1 MNALTDPTHEESGPD
16 RFWTTINTLEATP
29 LVLTAMDWSFWKQS
43 LELATM
49 RSFFDMGLVTSDQVG
64 WSEDADG
71 RTTASFFGRQ
81 SVNVDRGRWLMGSV
95 PGTNGDEVEQ
105 ALLGEVRPGIVDPP
119 RKVSP
124 LRMARG
130 FVTSLRR
137 HHRDVVALSEET
149 RKWWRQRIEHPESGG
164 TPSDRLVEARQRQE
178 DTQYVH
184 VRGRALL
191 HAMSSQLE
199 KLAADAGGPTLVVQ
213 LTSGVGDV
221 EETRIV
227 DELWDVA
234 HGELDMDGFL
244 ARHGYHGHGE
254 GNLSATV
261 WRQDPGQ
268 VERLLGAYADMPAS
282 DRPAARVATTQ
293 SARETAVEEFL
304 SSLSLLKRPLDAW
317 LLKTTVTLTRDLE
330 RSKASFLMAID
341 AGRAA
346 AHARGEELARAQ
358 VIDRPADVLH
368 LTVEEAIDTSVRDRR
383 ELVAFRQERHAYHCT
398 VRPPDKWVG
407 KPEALPLSAGTTDR
421 PEVIEGLAGSPGSVE
436 GLARVVRDPAV
447 DELPAPGEILVCA
460 TTDPS
465 WAPVFVVAEGLVI
478 DIGGPAS
485 HGAIV
490 ARELGVPCVI
500 NTETGTVRI
509 RTGDRVIVDGDAG
522 IVHIVERV
530 GETAPPQALDREQ
543 DADIR

>member
-1 MNALTDPTHEESGPD
+1 MNAKTDPTHEKSSPD

-49 RSFFDMGLVTSDQVG
+49 RSFYDMGLVTADQVG
-64 WSEDADG
+64 CSEEADS
-71 RTTASFFGRQ
+71 RTTAAFFGRQ

-124 LRMARG
+124 LRMGRG
-130 FVTSLRR
+130 FVRSLRR
-137 HHRDVVALSEET
+137 HHKDVAALSEDT
-149 RKWWRQRIEHPESGG
+149 RQWWRQRIEHAESGG
-164 TPSDRLVEARQRQE
+164 SPSSRLTEARQRQE

-191 HAMSSQLE
+191 HAISSQLE
-199 KLAADAGGPTLVVQ
+199 KLAADLGGPEVVVR

-227 DELWDVA
+227 DELWQVA
-234 HGELDMDGFL
+234 HGELEMATFL

-261 WRQDPGQ
+261 WRQDPVQ
-268 VERLLGAYADMPAS
+268 VERLLDAYADVSTS
-282 DRPAARVATTQ
+282 DRPAARVAETKR
-293 SARETAVEEFL
+293 AREGAVAEFM
-304 SSLSLLKRPLDAW
+304 SSLPRVKRPLGTW
-317 LLKTTVTLTRDLE
+317 LIKTTVTLTQDLE
-330 RSKASFLMAID
+330 QSKASFLMAID

-346 AHARGEELARAQ
+346 VHARGEELVAAQ
-358 VIDRPADVLH
+358 VIDRADDAFH
-368 LTVEEAIDTSVRDRR
+368 LTVEEAIDTSVADRR
-383 ELVAFRQERHAYHCT
+383 DLVAYRKERHAYHCT

-407 KPEALPLSAGTTDR
+407 NPQAIPLSSETSDR
-421 PEVIEGLAGSPGSVE
+421 PDVVEGLAGSPGRVE

-447 DELPAPGEILVCA
+447 DELPAPGEILVCT

-465 WAPVFVVAEGLVI
+465 WTPVFLVALGLVV

-500 NTETGTVRI
+500 NTQTGTVDI
-509 RTGDRVIVDGDAG
+509 RTGDRLIIDGDAG
-522 IVHIVERV
+522 VVHIVDRV
-530 GETAPPQALDREQ
+530 DESRTS
-543 DADIR
+543 